1 MEWNLADA
9 KNRFSEVVN
18 LALTQGPQRVRCHKD
33 TVVVVAAEEYE
44 RLVSQ
49 RPAFKDYLSQGESF
63 EGLDLTRDQSPVLDH
78 KTLNY

>member
-18 LALTQGPQRVRCHKD
+18 LALTEGPQRVRRRKD

-44 RLVSQ
+44 RHVGH

-63 EGLDLTRDQSPVLDH
+63 EGLDLARDQSPGRNFPL
-78 KTLNY
+78 